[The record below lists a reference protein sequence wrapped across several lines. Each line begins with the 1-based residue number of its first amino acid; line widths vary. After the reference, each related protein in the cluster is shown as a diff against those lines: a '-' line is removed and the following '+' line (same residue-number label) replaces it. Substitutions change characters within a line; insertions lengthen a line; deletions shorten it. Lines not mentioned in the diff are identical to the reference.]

1 MSSLGGRCLLR
12 ARCTFRPVDMR
23 CKGWKDVMLLADAI
37 TRNEMHNV
45 NQEMFVPQQMSG
57 GYRICSSSFELCL
70 MHVDLL

>member
-1 MSSLGGRCLLR
+1 
-12 ARCTFRPVDMR
+12 
-23 CKGWKDVMLLADAI
+23 MLLADAI